1 MATGATIV
9 VPFSAKEFYRRV
21 AIAPHTR
28 KPDSLTK
35 QPTGVVIEA
44 FGGGPRILSDGQR
57 RVEVHPLP
65 LPHAEDLVVI
75 YLPAEKMIIE
85 ADHISPRKG
94 AVRPAASVREFVPAL
109 DKLNLDVVTIVGIHG
124 DSATLQV
131 TRAAAQATK

>member
-1 MATGATIV
+1 
-9 VPFSAKEFYRRV
+9 
-21 AIAPHTR
+21 
-28 KPDSLTK
+28 
-35 QPTGVVIEA
+35 
-44 FGGGPRILSDGQR
+44 
-57 RVEVHPLP
+57 
-65 LPHAEDLVVI
+65 
-75 YLPAEKMIIE
+75 MIIE